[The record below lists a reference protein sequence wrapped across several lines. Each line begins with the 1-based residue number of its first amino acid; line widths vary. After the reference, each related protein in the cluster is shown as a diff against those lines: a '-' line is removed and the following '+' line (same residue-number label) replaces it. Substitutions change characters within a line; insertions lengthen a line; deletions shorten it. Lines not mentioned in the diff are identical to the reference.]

1 MFIYKENNPI
11 READFFIVEEFEGD
25 SLETLVP
32 ETRNLIPVTL
42 PREKELVHQKKILL
56 R

>member
-1 MFIYKENNPI
+1 MFIYKENNI
-11 READFFIVEEFEGD
+11 REAEFEGG
-25 SLETLVP
+25 SLETLVL